1 MNWSKMRLIGKFG
14 VNSFYIMVVHE
25 IIKIKVA
32 HVLQIFYS
40 VRDLKIVMVI
50 VSAVKSLVK
59 CIVCNTVKGAAIY
72 PATVIAVDDFA
83 HQPEIRL
90 HFLSGAAQLFH
101 KIKVQN
107 VRSVKTDTIHIKFRN
122 PETDHIADVVLHIR
136 ITLV

>member
-1 MNWSKMRLIGKFG
+1 
-14 VNSFYIMVVHE
+14 MVVHE

-32 HVLQIFYS
+32 HVQQIFHS

-59 CIVCNTVKGAAIY
+59 CIICNTVKGAAIY
-72 PATVIAVDDFA
+72 PAAVIAVDDFA

-136 ITLV
+136 IALV

>member
-1 MNWSKMRLIGKFG
+1 
-14 VNSFYIMVVHE
+14 
-25 IIKIKVA
+25 
-32 HVLQIFYS
+32 
-40 VRDLKIVMVI
+40 MVI